1 MIFDPKLM
9 ITQFY
14 IKQISARST
23 ANGVHCDIAGRMQEL
38 RAQKPE
44 LKKEWADIMLL
55 HVVGAG
61 FDTLGTTLASCLSF
75 ISQTD
80 GCQDRLAEEVSSA
93 MLEGESQHEDLMR
106 LSYLQACIKET
117 LRLKPV
123 VATSL
128 SRTVPMHGLWIGNR
142 LIPGETIVGMNP
154 VVLHRN
160 QEIFGYDVERFRPE
174 RWLEAS
180 KEQHA
185 KMELYS
191 LAFGSPARS
200 CPGKNLAWMILC
212 RTIADVVQHLSFRIL
227 EPDEVMRKGLPAY
240 EEASFFVFKP
250 YNIWAE
256 FVKREDTS

>member
-80 GCQDRLAEEVSSA
+80 GCQDRLAGEVSSA
-93 MLEGESQHEDLMR
+93 ML
-106 LSYLQACIKET
+106 
-117 LRLKPV
+117 
-123 VATSL
+123 
-128 SRTVPMHGLWIGNR
+128 
-142 LIPGETIVGMNP
+142 
-154 VVLHRN
+154 
-160 QEIFGYDVERFRPE
+160 
-174 RWLEAS
+174 
-180 KEQHA
+180 
-185 KMELYS
+185 
-191 LAFGSPARS
+191 
-200 CPGKNLAWMILC
+200 
-212 RTIADVVQHLSFRIL
+212 
-227 EPDEVMRKGLPAY
+227 
-240 EEASFFVFKP
+240 
-250 YNIWAE
+250 
-256 FVKREDTS
+256 